1 MELSITTPA
10 MLFPAI
16 SLLLLAF
23 TNRFLALSSL
33 TRQFSQDYEH
43 EAIMLQ
49 IQNFRKRIKL
59 IRWMQET
66 GVLSFFFCV
75 LTMLFIYMD
84 YMFIA
89 NWVFGVSLVLLL
101 ISLVLSVREIHIS
114 MEALNVHLNQV
125 LNERKQISKVT
136 DKSTNKTAD

>member
-1 MELSITTPA
+1 
-10 MLFPAI
+10 
-16 SLLLLAF
+16 
-23 TNRFLALSSL
+23 
-33 TRQFSQDYEH
+33 
-43 EAIMLQ
+43 MLQ

>member
-23 TNRFLALSSL
+23 TQRFLALSSL
-33 TRQFSQDYEH
+33 TRQFSENHEH
-43 EAIMLQ
+43 EAVMLQ
-49 IQNFRKRIKL
+49 IQNFRKRIRL
-59 IRWMQET
+59 IRWMQEA

-84 YMFIA
+84 YAIIA
-89 NWVFGVSLVLLL
+89 QWVFGLSLVLLL
-101 ISLVLSVREIHIS
+101 LALVLSVREIHIS

-125 LNERKQISKVT
+125 LTERK
-136 DKSTNKTAD
+136 NHHGA

>member
-23 TNRFLALSSL
+23 TQRFLALSSL
-33 TRQFSQDYEH
+33 TRQFSENHEH
-43 EAIMLQ
+43 EAVMLQ
-49 IQNFRKRIKL
+49 IQNFRNRIRL
-59 IRWMQET
+59 IRWMQEA
-66 GVLSFFFCV
+66 GVLRFFFCV

-84 YMFIA
+84 YAIIA
-89 NWVFGVSLVLLL
+89 QWVFGLSLVLLL
-101 ISLVLSVREIHIS
+101 LALVLSVREIHIS

-125 LNERKQISKVT
+125 LTERKNQHGS
-136 DKSTNKTAD
+136 

>member
-23 TNRFLALSSL
+23 TQRFLALSSL
-33 TRQFSQDYEH
+33 TRQFSENHEH

-59 IRWMQET
+59 IRWMQEA

-75 LTMLFIYMD
+75 LTMLCIYMD
-84 YMFIA
+84 YMLIA
-89 NWVFGVSLVLLL
+89 NWVFGLSLILLL
-101 ISLVLSVREIHIS
+101 IALVLSVREIHIS

-125 LNERKQISKVT
+125 LNERKQISKDT
-136 DKSTNKTAD
+136 DQSTNKTAD

>member
-23 TNRFLALSSL
+23 TQRFLALSSL
-33 TRQFSQDYEH
+33 TRQFSENYEH
-43 EAIMLQ
+43 EAVMLQ
-49 IQNFRKRIKL
+49 IQNFRKRIRL
-59 IRWMQET
+59 IRWMQEA

-84 YMFIA
+84 YA
-89 NWVFGVSLVLLL
+89 VVAQWVFGLSLVLLL
-101 ISLVLSVREIHIS
+101 FSLVLSVREIHIS

-125 LNERKQISKVT
+125 LTERQNQK
-136 DKSTNKTAD
+136 AP

>member
-33 TRQFSQDYEH
+33 TRQFSLNHEH
-43 EAIMLQ
+43 ETIMLQ

-89 NWVFGVSLVLLL
+89 NWVFGNSLVLLL
-101 ISLVLSVREIHIS
+101 VSLILSVREIHIS

-125 LNERKQISKVT
+125 LNERKHNTKET
-136 DKSTNKTAD
+136 EKPT

>member
-23 TNRFLALSSL
+23 TQRFLALSSL
-33 TRQFSQDYEH
+33 TRQFSENHEH
-43 EAIMLQ
+43 EAVMLQ
-49 IQNFRKRIKL
+49 IQNFRKRIRL
-59 IRWMQET
+59 IRWMQEA

-84 YMFIA
+84 YAIIA
-89 NWVFGVSLVLLL
+89 QWVFGFSLVLLL
-101 ISLVLSVREIHIS
+101 LALVLSVREIHIS

-125 LNERKQISKVT
+125 LTVRKNQQNS
-136 DKSTNKTAD
+136 